1 MHRVWTWFVVAVT
14 GLTIVLSWQLWSS
27 GQQPA
32 TGKGAEGGANRLE
45 FEVVESFDA
54 KYLGDTP
61 GHMGRAGRLEGRK
74 LRVALGDAI
83 HRGDERVG
91 IVTGLKWN
99 RTNGSLDIEFDPV
112 DHARVCVGDVVWMAL
127 DGNAA
132 ARTSEG
138 APGR

>member
-1 MHRVWTWFVVAVT
+1 MHPARTWFGIVAA
-14 GLTIVLSWQLWSS
+14 GLLFSLVCQLWSS

-32 TGKGAEGGANRLE
+32 AEKGPAGAANRIE

-61 GHMGRAGRLEGRK
+61 GHLGRAGRLEGRK
-74 LRVALGDAI
+74 LRVALGDPMF
-83 HRGDERVG
+83 RGDERVG

-112 DHARVCVGDVVWMAL
+112 DHCRVHVGDLVWMAL
-127 DGNAA
+127 DGSAA
-132 ARTSEG
+132 ARTTDG